1 MPNDQTDSPGTDA
14 GGAGPEHHGRPDEG
28 HSHDQAPTDDPK
40 PPVHPSIELSAP
52 PDGMVARLDRLAM
65 LEVTPEREQFR
76 RLASA
81 ARRMIEALTAT
92 DADAA
97 QLSGAA
103 DQLIAVAELLEGHPK
118 RRAYEGFAELANAGE
133 MVSSDPQRLAQLAS
147 ELYATFDHS
156 PFIGLSNPLSPPV
169 RLRFDRGRVVG
180 EVTFGSAYE
189 GPPGCVHGGYV
200 AAVFDEML
208 GSAQALAGAQ
218 GMTAYL
224 HVDYRSPTPLH
235 KALALEAW
243 PDRREGRKTWCRGTI
258 HADGHLTAECEA
270 LFIAMDR
277 GTFTRL
283 LAERKAPAPT

>member
-1 MPNDQTDSPGTDA
+1 MPDGSQ
-14 GGAGPEHHGRPDEG
+14 HHGRPDEG
-28 HSHDQAPTDDPK
+28 HSHDAAPTDDPK
-40 PPVHPSIELSAP
+40 APVHPSIALTP
-52 PDGMVARLDRLAM
+52 PPEGMVARLDRLAM
-65 LEVTPEREQFR
+65 LEVTPQREQFR
-76 RLASA
+76 RLATA

-92 DADAA
+92 DADAE

-103 DQLIAVAELLEGHPK
+103 DQLTAVAELLEGHPN
-118 RRAYEGFAELANAGE
+118 RRDYEGFAELANAGE
-133 MVSSDPQRLAQLAS
+133 MVSKDPQRLAQIAS
-147 ELYATFDHS
+147 ALYATFDQS

-169 RLRFDRGRVVG
+169 ILKFDRGRVVG

-224 HVDYRSPTPLH
+224 HVDYRKPTPLH
-235 KALALEAW
+235 QHLALEAW

-258 HADGHLTAECEA
+258 HANGVLTAECEA
-270 LFIAMDR
+270 LFIAMDK

-283 LAERKAPAPT
+283 LAERKSPAMPESSD